1 MILSSFP
8 FSPLYY
14 LDPGSGSIIL
24 QMVIAALLGAGVI
37 IRSQWSKIK
46 KLFGGKPAND
56 EDTGDDEDTG
66 GN

>member
-1 MILSSFP
+1 MILSSFT

-14 LDPGSGSIIL
+14 IDPGSGSIIL

-56 EDTGDDEDTG
+56 DDTGDGEENGD
-66 GN
+66 N